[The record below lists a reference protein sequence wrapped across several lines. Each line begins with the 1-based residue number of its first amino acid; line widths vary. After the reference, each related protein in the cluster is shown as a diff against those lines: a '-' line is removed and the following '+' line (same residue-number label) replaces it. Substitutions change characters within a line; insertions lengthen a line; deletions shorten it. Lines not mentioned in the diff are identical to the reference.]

1 MELERKQLRQ
11 RCEGKLRGT
20 FGTPLQGETVEQLD
34 RIGERDRLRAEQ
46 GLVSIKGEG
55 GRISYRHIADLSS
68 LDMRFRVAAERVRV
82 AQGAEGA
89 QKAERRV
96 ASHTPASRL
105 NFSERARPDVR

>member
-1 MELERKQLRQ
+1 MSWEGFMELERKQLRQ

-55 GRISYRHIADLSS
+55 GRISYRHKADLSS
-68 LDMRFRVAAERVRV
+68 LDMRFRIAAERVTAGWLR
-82 AQGAEGA
+82 ER
-89 QKAERRV
+89 KERRRRREE
-96 ASHTPASRL
+96 SPPIRQHL
-105 NFSERARPDVR
+105 G

>member
-68 LDMRFRVAAERVRV
+68 LDMHFRIAAERVTVGWLR
-82 AQGAEGA
+82 ER
-89 QKAERRV
+89 KERRRRREE
-96 ASHTPASRL
+96 SPPIRQHL
-105 NFSERARPDVR
+105 G

>member
-1 MELERKQLRQ
+1 MSWEGFMELERKQLRQ

-46 GLVSIKGEG
+46 GLVSIKSEG

-68 LDMRFRVAAERVRV
+68 LDMRFRIAAERVRV
-82 AQGAEGA
+82 GWLRER
-89 QKAERRV
+89 KERRRRREE
-96 ASHTPASRL
+96 SPPIRQHL
-105 NFSERARPDVR
+105 G

>member
-1 MELERKQLRQ
+1 MSWEGFMELERKQLRQ

-68 LDMRFRVAAERVRV
+68 LDMRFRIAAERVRV
-82 AQGAEGA
+82 GWLR
-89 QKAERRV
+89 ERK
-96 ASHTPASRL
+96 
-105 NFSERARPDVR
+105 ERGRRREESPPIRQHLG

>member
-1 MELERKQLRQ
+1 MSWEGFMELERKQLRQ

-68 LDMRFRVAAERVRV
+68 LDTRFRIAAERVRV
-82 AQGAEGA
+82 GWLRER
-89 QKAERRV
+89 KERRRRREE
-96 ASHTPASRL
+96 SPPIRQHL
-105 NFSERARPDVR
+105 G

>member
-1 MELERKQLRQ
+1 MSWEGFMELERKQLRQ

-55 GRISYRHIADLSS
+55 GRISYRS
-68 LDMRFRVAAERVRV
+68 E
-82 AQGAEGA
+82 
-89 QKAERRV
+89 ERRV
-96 ASHTPASRL
+96 GKECRSRW
-105 NFSERARPDVR
+105 SPYH